1 MNTKFYGGK
10 YDAVFKNALANE
22 ENIDLLKIFLEKVLN
37 IKINEIK
44 LKPQEL
50 PKINIKVKTKTL
62 DVLVKTDKE
71 TINIELNNGYYDEL
85 STRNLAYICTIF
97 GNSVFK
103 GEDYDNISKHIGLNI
118 TWGLGES
125 KSKENNYKIIDEKT
139 KEIYC
144 DKIEIIEFNMDKI
157 MKLWYSKNKEAERYK
172 YLIMLGL
179 DKQEELEK
187 ISKED
192 SFMEKFKENVVKL
205 NSDPAFIDVISYE
218 EDAIKTQNTLIKDS
232 KKKIAKE
239 MLKKNLNI
247 DLIAEVTGLS
257 KEKVEEVKEKAIS
270 NDPAFIDV
278 ISYEEDAVKTQNTL
292 ISEATKKGIEQGIE
306 KGIEKG
312 ATQKQLEIAKIMSE
326 KDLNPNLIAEVTGL
340 SKAEIETL
348 K

>member
-1 MNTKFYGGK
+1 MKIQFIGTGNIGSTYNS
-10 YDAVFKNALANE
+10 ASILINE
-22 ENIDLLKIFLEKVLN
+22 HILFDMQNGNLKAMIRQNIDLLKIFLEKVLN

-218 EDAIKTQNTLIKDS
+218 EDA
-232 KKKIAKE
+232 
-239 MLKKNLNI
+239 
-247 DLIAEVTGLS
+247 
-257 KEKVEEVKEKAIS
+257 
-270 NDPAFIDV
+270 
-278 ISYEEDAVKTQNTL
+278 VKTQNTL